1 MSAQYPEMDDD
12 PRRDKAAG
20 KEKDDVVAILLQQHA
35 RIRELFGEISG
46 AEGDRKKE
54 VFNELR
60 GLLAVHET
68 AEEMIVRPAAKD
80 VAGDEEAGARNAEE
94 KEANKALARLEK
106 LDVNS
111 PEFDVQL
118 AQFQQDVLSHA
129 QHEETEEFPALESGC
144 TPEQRRTMGRRL
156 LTAEKLAPTHPH
168 PTAAG
173 SPAMQW
179 TLGPFASLLDRA
191 RDAFSTSAKR

>member
-1 MSAQYPEMDDD
+1 MTARYPEMDDD
-12 PRRDKAAG
+12 PRRDKADGMA
-20 KEKDDVVAILLQQHA
+20 EDDVVAILLRQHA
-35 RIRELFGEISG
+35 RIRDLFGEISG
-46 AEGDRKKE
+46 AQGDRKRE
-54 VFNELR
+54 VFDELR

-80 VAGDEEAGARNAEE
+80 VAGADEAAARNAEE
-94 KEANKALARLEK
+94 KEANKTLARLEK
-106 LDVNS
+106 MDIAS

-118 AQFQQDVLSHA
+118 AQFQQDVLAHA
-129 QHEETEEFPALESGC
+129 QHEETEEFPALTSGC

-173 SPAMQW
+173 SPALQW
-179 TLGPFASLLDRA
+179 TMGPFASLLDRA
-191 RDAFSTSAKR
+191 RDAFGTSDK